1 VAERGDGDWFADSE
15 GNLTGP
21 GDLTPD
27 TDEFGRDDPAA
38 LERERRRREREQRR
52 KGRGRKKSSKADRDG
67 DSGGG
72 SITGSFGRL
81 RRKRA
86 EAAAVRPPAS
96 PSTEP
101 ALDPPTTGER
111 PIPPPATAEQPIEP
125 ATTGER
131 TVSPSTTRER
141 AAAPP
146 ITGEHAVAPAR
157 RRLQRPRRAGR
168 PPREPGTYRKR
179 RIAALVGALVGILL
193 VWFLVALFQPFAGD
207 GQGDGSVTV
216 EIPEGSDASDI
227 AAILDDAGVVSS
239 GQLFEWRLRLAGK
252 SDSIQADTYTLASG
266 MSYGAAIDALTSPAG
281 PAGPISVSIPEG
293 YDRTQIAELVLPEG
307 VSSDQYLQLTERA
320 PKGFN
325 PRQYGADNGSLEGFL
340 FPATYELPANE
351 AQRVPNLI
359 DQQLQAFRDNISQV
373 DMSYAKKKNLTVYD
387 VLIIASMV
395 NKEVMVKEEAPLVAA
410 VIYNRLSQGIPL
422 GIDATTRFETGNY
435 TEQITQA
442 ELDADTP
449 YNTRLNSGLT
459 PTPIGNPGLA
469 AIKAAAAPAKVD
481 YTFFVVKPGTCGEH
495 AFTASEQ
502 EFERLANEYQAALEA
517 EGGSP
522 TEC

>member
-21 GDLTPD
+21 EELTPD

-52 KGRGRKKSSKADRDG
+52 KGRERKKTSKADRDG
-67 DSGGG
+67 DGDGGPV
-72 SITGSFGRL
+72 TGSFGRL
-81 RRKRA
+81 RRRRQGPAAATPPVPARAAPPRAGAPTPGGQAIPPPRA
-86 EAAAVRPPAS
+86 EQPIEPPTTGERA
-96 PSTEP
+96 EE
-101 ALDPPTTGER
+101 PPTTGER
-111 PIPPPATAEQPIEP
+111 PVKPAA
-125 ATTGER
+125 G
-131 TVSPSTTRER
+131 ER
-141 AAAPP
+141 AAAP
-146 ITGEHAVAPAR
+146 ARR

-168 PPREPGTYRKR
+168 PPREPGKYRKR
-179 RIAALVGALVGILL
+179 RIAALVAAAVGILL
-193 VWFLVALFQPFAGD
+193 AWFLVAFFQPFAGD

-227 AAILDDAGVVSS
+227 ARILDDSGVVSNARF
-239 GQLFEWRLRLAGK
+239 FEWRLRLAGK
-252 SDSIQADTYTLASG
+252 SDSIQADSYTLASG

-281 PAGPISVSIPEG
+281 PEGPLSVSIPEG

-307 VSSDQYLQLTERA
+307 VSSDQYLQLTESA

-325 PRQYGADNGSLEGFL
+325 PARYGAKSDSLEGFL
-340 FPATYELPANE
+340 YPATYELPANE

-359 DQQLQAFRDNISQV
+359 DQQLQAFRDNIARV

-387 VLIIASMV
+387 VLIIASMID
-395 NKEVMVKEEAPLVAA
+395 KEVLVPKERPLVAA

-442 ELDADTP
+442 DLEADTP

-459 PTPIGNPGLA
+459 PTPIGNPSLA
-469 AIKAAAAPAKVD
+469 AMRAAAAPAKAD
-481 YTFFVVKPGTCGEH
+481 YIYFVVKPGTCGEH
-495 AFTASEQ
+495 AFTASEA
-502 EFERLANEYQAALEA
+502 EFERLATEYQDALEA

>member
-1 VAERGDGDWFADSE
+1 MAERGDGDWFADSE

-21 GDLTPD
+21 GELTPD

-52 KGRGRKKSSKADRDG
+52 KGRGRKKSSKAGRDG
-67 DSGGG
+67 DGEGG

-81 RRKRA
+81 RRKRQ
-86 EAAAVRPPAS
+86 EPAAAPPPVPAAAES
-96 PSTEP
+96 PVAAPTTGERVIPPPTAEQPVEP
-101 ALDPPTTGER
+101 PTTGERSVEPPTTGER
-111 PIPPPATAEQPIEP
+111 PVARPA
-125 ATTGER
+125 TGER
-131 TVSPSTTRER
+131 
-141 AAAPP
+141 AAVPP
-146 ITGEHAVAPAR
+146 RR

-179 RIAALVGALVGILL
+179 RVAALVGALVGILL
-193 VWFLVALFQPFAGD
+193 VWFLVAFFQPFAGD

-227 AAILDDAGVVSS
+227 AKILDDSGVVSNARF
-239 GQLFEWRLRLAGK
+239 FEWRLRLAGK
-252 SDSIQADTYTLASG
+252 SDEIQADSYTLASG
-266 MSYGAAIDALTSPAG
+266 MSYGAAIDALTSSAG
-281 PAGPISVSIPEG
+281 PEGPLSVSIPEG

-307 VSSDQYLQLTERA
+307 VSSDQYLQLTESA

-325 PRQYGADNGSLEGFL
+325 PAQYGAKSDSLEGFL
-340 FPATYELPANE
+340 YPATYELPANE

-359 DQQLQAFRDNISQV
+359 DQQLQAFRDNISRV

-387 VLIIASMV
+387 VLIIASMID
-395 NKEVMVKEEAPLVAA
+395 KEVLVPKERPLVAA

-435 TEQITQA
+435 TEQITQS
-442 ELDADTP
+442 ELEANTP

-459 PTPIGNPGLA
+459 PTPIGNPSLA
-469 AIKAAAAPAKVD
+469 AMRAAAAPAKVD
-481 YTFFVVKPGTCGEH
+481 YIYFVVKPGTCGEH
-495 AFTASEQ
+495 AFTASEA
-502 EFERLANEYQAALEA
+502 EFESLATQYQDALEA